1 MPSDTPQVEVRKLT
15 DRHRFEA
22 LVDGEHAG
30 YAVYVERP
38 GVRVFTHTEVDDAFE
53 GQGVAGR
60 LARAALDA
68 TRAEGLKVENL
79 TNPIDALSA
88 KILQDPNAQF
98 RFDGSDQMPAAVGS
112 NAFWKQATAWITG
125 QDTQTTVNSI
135 EAAWPKK

>member
-1 MPSDTPQVEVRKLT
+1 MLAFADRPEVKAFQYFLSTDTWANLKAKASSGWVSANK
-15 DRHRFEA
+15 
-22 LVDGEHAG
+22 
-30 YAVYVERP
+30 
-38 GVRVFTHTEVDDAFE
+38 
-53 GQGVAGR
+53 
-60 LARAALDA
+60 
-68 TRAEGLKVENL
+68 GLKVENL

-135 EAAWPKK
+135 EAAWPK